1 MSQYCVENYWIAGYA
16 EGDISSAAAAMVAA
30 STASIGAAI
39 TLDTGYR
46 TQATSVADV
55 AAIRRIFQAFK
66 AAGSST
72 TLIGAPITVTSAAAM
87 SGTSQQNVGAGIIST
102 RQSAKMIAT
111 SQMQVSSRLKWELET
126 EPSDSWANI
135 TEPSD
140 SWTSVT
146 EGSATWTD
154 KLLPHETNDDRVN

>member
-1 MSQYCVENYWIAGYA
+1 MSQYCVENYWVAGYA
-16 EGDISSAAAAMVAA
+16 EGDISSIAAAAVGAT
-30 STASIGAAI
+30 TASIGAAN

-46 TQATSVADV
+46 SQATSVADV

-66 AAGSST
+66 AAGTST
-72 TLIGAPITVTSAAAM
+72 TLIGAPITVTAAAAI
-87 SGTSQQNVGAGIIST
+87 SATGGQQSALSATYT
-102 RQSAKMIAT
+102 RQAARIIAT
-111 SQMQVSSRLKWELET
+111 SQMKVSSRLKWELET
-126 EPSDSWANI
+126 EPSDSWSNI

>member
-1 MSQYCVENYWIAGYA
+1 
-16 EGDISSAAAAMVAA
+16 
-30 STASIGAAI
+30 
-39 TLDTGYR
+39 
-46 TQATSVADV
+46 
-55 AAIRRIFQAFK
+55 
-66 AAGSST
+66 
-72 TLIGAPITVTSAAAM
+72 
-87 SGTSQQNVGAGIIST
+87 
-102 RQSAKMIAT
+102 MIAT